1 MITYRIMEEGDIDRV
16 VPFYIEYYNTHDG
29 DGWTY
34 ETTYRR
40 IHQVWSREDSYCLL
54 MEEDGAPIGFAMGYL
69 EQFHDISAY
78 DLAEI
83 VVDGRYQG
91 RGLGTRLMAELERRV
106 KELGASMVQLL
117 AVNDE
122 MHRHFYGKL
131 GYKDA
136 ANLVIKGKWL

>member
-54 MEEDGAPIGFAMGYL
+54 MEEDGRPWSSFW
-69 EQFHDISAY
+69 
-78 DLAEI
+78 
-83 VVDGRYQG
+83 R
-91 RGLGTRLMAELERRV
+91 
-106 KELGASMVQLL
+106 
-117 AVNDE
+117 
-122 MHRHFYGKL
+122 
-131 GYKDA
+131 
-136 ANLVIKGKWL
+136 